1 MAIREPNHICKN
13 INCPNGINGEPKHYY
28 ACNYCD
34 RSNQWRS
41 LTCSIECY
49 EAYMQQIAEAR
60 SKNKKVD
67 TLPNRTDMSKDEVQ
81 ELLEQPIEKVME
93 DTKEDLKEYLSDG
106 QTIAQ
111 AIDTINSEIDN
122 HNDSNNNS
130 EKLTNQNFYN
140 MHKRKKK

>member
-41 LTCSIECY
+41 MACSIECY

-67 TLPNRTDMSKDEVQ
+67 ILPDRTDMNKEEVK

-93 DTKEDLKEYLSDG
+93 DTKEDLKEYLDDG
-106 QTIAQ
+106 ATIAQ
-111 AIDTINSEIDN
+111 AIETINSEIDN
-122 HNDSNNNS
+122 NRVHS
-130 EKLTNQNFYN
+130 
-140 MHKRKKK
+140 KKSKKFVK

>member
-41 LTCSIECY
+41 MACSIECY

-67 TLPNRTDMSKDEVQ
+67 ILPDRTDMNKEEVK

-93 DTKEDLKEYLSDG
+93 DTKEELKEYLDDET
-106 QTIAQ
+106 TIAQ
-111 AIDTINSEIDN
+111 AIETINSEID
-122 HNDSNNNS
+122 SNRVHS
-130 EKLTNQNFYN
+130 
-140 MHKRKKK
+140 KKNKKIAK

>member
-41 LTCSIECY
+41 MACSIECY

-67 TLPNRTDMSKDEVQ
+67 ILPDRTDMNKEEVKD
-81 ELLEQPIEKVME
+81 LLEQPIEKVMK
-93 DTKEDLKEYLSDG
+93 DTKEELKEYLDDET
-106 QTIAQ
+106 TIAQ
-111 AIDTINSEIDN
+111 AIETINSEIDN
-122 HNDSNNNS
+122 NRVHS
-130 EKLTNQNFYN
+130 
-140 MHKRKKK
+140 KKNKKIAK

>member
-41 LTCSIECY
+41 MACSIECY

-67 TLPNRTDMSKDEVQ
+67 ILPDRTDMNKEEVK

-93 DTKEDLKEYLSDG
+93 DTKEELKEYLDDG
-106 QTIAQ
+106 TTITQ
-111 AIDTINSEIDN
+111 AIETINSEIDN
-122 HNDSNNNS
+122 NRVHP
-130 EKLTNQNFYN
+130 
-140 MHKRKKK
+140 KKNKKISK